1 MAKLARAPS
10 KTAAARALPV
20 ALGLETARPRW
31 ASVLGLGLGLGLGLV
46 SSSGCVVNEAES
58 PTRGV
63 IVSGPPPAPVREDRP
78 PAPSTPPSTPPSAP
92 PSTASVWVSGYWH
105 WTGIQYAWI
114 PGHWEAPPPG
124 ATWNAPVYSVRDGKY
139 MYESGVWK
147 PGESRNA
154 LR

>member
-1 MAKLARAPS
+1 VL
-10 KTAAARALPV
+10 
-20 ALGLETARPRW
+20 ALGSTGPSIRSIR
-31 ASVLGLGLGLGLGLV
+31 LGLV
-46 SSSGCVVNEAES
+46 MGVVMAGGVAGCVVNEAES

-63 IVSGPPPAPVREDRP
+63 VVSGPPPAPVREERP
-78 PAPSTPPSTPPSAP
+78 AAPNAPPSAP
-92 PSTASVWVSGYWH
+92 SVWVSGYWH

-139 MYESGVWK
+139 IYESGAWK
-147 PGESRNA
+147 PGDSRNA